1 VIAITLL
8 VINRDLF
15 RKRIKRVVVKSVSH
29 AVPWREYV
37 LDWGGMVREMEC
49 STAVNSLKAS
59 IDVVCK
65 EVGRAREYTLKPI
78 IVIENDNGVLT
89 MLVGA

>member
-1 VIAITLL
+1 L
-8 VINRDLF
+8 VLVVDYRLF
-15 RKRIKRVVVKSVSH
+15 RKGVRRVVVKSVRH
-29 AVPWREYV
+29 GNPWREYV

-78 IVIENDNGVLT
+78 IVIENNNGVLT
-89 MLVGA
+89 MLVGY